1 MLEGRIALITGG
13 SRGIGEMIAKGF
25 VRSGAKVYITARKAG
40 PCKETAAQLSQD
52 GEGIALPLAVSGAA
66 GAAIFLAS
74 SAGDYVVSS
83 TLPVDGGVSWTRLV
97 TG

>member
-1 MLEGRIALITGG
+1 
-13 SRGIGEMIAKGF
+13 MIAEGF

-40 PCKETAAQLSQD
+40 PFEETAVRLSQD
-52 GEGIALPLAVSGAA
+52 GVCIALPLDVSRAA

-74 SAGDYVVSS
+74 SAGDYVVGS
-83 TLPVDGGVSWTRLV
+83 TLPVDGGDSWTRLV